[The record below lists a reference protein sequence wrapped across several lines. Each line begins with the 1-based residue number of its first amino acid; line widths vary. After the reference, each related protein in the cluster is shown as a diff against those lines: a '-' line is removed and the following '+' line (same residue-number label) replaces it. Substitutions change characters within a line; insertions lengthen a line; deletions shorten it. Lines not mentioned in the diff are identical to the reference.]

1 MIAAFIHKMLWE
13 QIIEKIPEDQGNL
26 EVLKYITGVERY
38 IKSSQVKRL
47 WKWLKKKERYII

>member
-47 WKWLKKKERYII
+47 WK